1 MLSQWMSALRTFG
14 PSFLKNLLNR
24 FVLSRKLQ
32 FLENADLFDAQWYL
46 SKYIDVR
53 GDKTEALRHYTQY
66 GRFEGRTPTRKIW
79 ELNELVRRTFD
90 PAWYADQNRDIPE
103 ALENP
108 TGHFVEYGFV
118 AGNAPT
124 RRVWELEKFAHQA
137 FDGRWYAQRN
147 PDVVA
152 GGKDPFTH
160 YVEYG
165 FAEGRHTSQAS
176 AEKAIFAD
184 FGKKNFDPSIYLSLN
199 PDVLQAGA
207 DPVQHFIDYGYYEN
221 RPTHLTPDDRE
232 LVAEVARD
240 PVRWYYVGDTIE
252 WLRHHSHLTGVGR
265 VTSEI
270 LLSGLFEENEAFIPC
285 VKDHTGASLTRLID
299 GEAISKIAQAI
310 GYDIH
315 DASEAGCSLSLGKF
329 NPYRPTSGDHVVF
342 AGVVWN
348 ASDALLFAALKER
361 GVTIS
366 VLIHDIIPVTH
377 PEFVSSAH
385 ARSFIHW
392 LSVVAQTA
400 SIIFVS
406 NALVAQ
412 EISKWLLRAQ
422 LFPQIS
428 IKEVQFGTRTL
439 YLNRRVSEKIA
450 NLVGREFVL
459 SVGTIDRRKNQRL
472 VCESW
477 LELYDKGSG
486 HNLPQLVLVGRDDEG
501 LSSEPRFSRLVDLG
515 VIIFIAT
522 ASDAEVAE
530 LYRTCLFTVF
540 PSTSEGYGLPV
551 SESIAYGKLCLSAD
565 LPVIKAHAGDLA
577 WYFDPRSRQSLNAQ
591 LERALF
597 RPADRGVA
605 EARIQSE
612 FKPTSWAAAVR
623 SIVEAADTLTD
634 CGVGQLVGNYRSVS
648 SQYRSETPQVSFLI
662 VNRDS
667 AADVIRLIRWIAMN
681 AENVSYDIVIADNG
695 SVAGDLEKFSFLA
708 PLVNIVKI
716 GCDRFA
722 GEAFNIAA
730 ELSRGRQICIVSDV
744 DALSSEGLLAALR
757 VLQDGGAKAVCV
769 FTTSVERARSDD
781 GDPSVAYQLTTL
793 DLGTF
798 VASVARDPWR
808 DHRFFDALFI
818 DRDLFLHLLGFDLA
832 FEPGPYED
840 VDLIARVISHSAP
853 VLALQNIGPIAAYAD
868 RGGTVSEDERY
879 ICDLNRKKFLD
890 RWSSTFN
897 QSEYDRSSRS
907 ERVPSSF
914 GLGRP
919 AESEWPVAVL
929 HTPYPL
935 TPGGGERYLLSIAA
949 LLSVDH
955 KVVLAL
961 PHRYSRLRL
970 LRLAEE
976 LSLNL
981 DSVEIRLLSELDRAP
996 PPSLFI
1002 SMDNFVVPR
1011 QDPLGRKNFYI
1022 CQFPFPMH
1030 GAVDAA
1036 RRARVAG
1043 YQKYVAY
1050 SVYAKRH
1057 IETKLDSIQAPDVPV
1072 CLIAPP
1078 VGQIGPS
1085 EKSSRSIM
1093 TVGRFFVG
1101 GHAKRHDLLIQAFKL
1116 LQERYAEP
1124 IEFHV
1129 VGSTIPE
1136 RRHMDYVERLVA
1148 MSSGLPIHFHLNAT
1162 PELLTALYASTEV
1175 YWHGAGLE
1183 ADLTNEPWAAE
1194 HFGISVVEAMSAG
1207 AIPFALA
1214 SGGPREIIA
1223 HGVNGFLYD
1232 SLETLV
1238 ESTRNLLSSSSADR
1252 QALSRAAILRAKDFS
1267 PEVFARRIKALIAD

>member
-1 MLSQWMSALRTFG
+1 MFSQWISALRNFG
-14 PSFLKNLLNR
+14 PSFFKNLIHR
-24 FVLSRKLQ
+24 FVLSGKLD

-46 SKYIDVR
+46 NKYRDVR
-53 GDKTEALRHYTQY
+53 GDGIEALQHYIKR
-66 GRFEGRTPTRKIW
+66 GRLEGRAPTRKMW
-79 ELNELVRRTFD
+79 ELNELTRQTFD
-90 PAWYADQNRDIPE
+90 PAWYAHQNREIPE

-108 TGHFVEYGFV
+108 TGHFVEHGFL
-118 AGNAPT
+118 AGKAPT
-124 RRVWELEKFAHQA
+124 RRVWELEKFARQT
-137 FDGRWYAQRN
+137 FDGFWYAERN

-184 FGKKNFDPSIYLSLN
+184 FGKETFDKNMYLSLN
-199 PDVLQAGA
+199 PDVLQAGV
-207 DPVQHFIDYGYYEN
+207 DPVKHFIEYGYSEN
-221 RPTHLTPDDRE
+221 RPTRLNLNDHA
-232 LVAEVARD
+232 LVAEVTRD
-240 PVRWYYVGDTIE
+240 PVRWYYVGDIIE
-252 WLRHHSHLTGVGR
+252 WLNHHSHLTGVGR
-265 VTSEI
+265 VTVEI
-270 LLSGLFEENEAFIPC
+270 LLSGLFEAGEAFIPC
-285 VKDHTGASLTRLID
+285 IKDHTGTNLTRLTD
-299 GEAISKIAQAI
+299 VEAISRIAQAA
-310 GYDIH
+310 GYDI
-315 DASEAGCSLSLGKF
+315 DNAVNADYSLSLDKLVA
-329 NPYRPTSGDHVVF
+329 YRPALGDHVVF

-348 ASDALLFAALKER
+348 ASDALLLASLKER
-361 GVTIS
+361 GVTVS
-366 VLIHDIIPVTH
+366 VLVHDIIPVTN
-377 PEFVSSAH
+377 PELVNPAH

-400 SIIFVS
+400 NVIFVS
-406 NALVAQ
+406 NAIVAQ
-412 EISKWLLRAQ
+412 EFSKWMLATHLS
-422 LFPQIS
+422 PQIS
-428 IKEVQFGTRTL
+428 IREIPFGIRTSCSNRHLSEDIKE
-439 YLNRRVSEKIA
+439 
-450 NLVGREFVL
+450 LVRPEFVL
-459 SVGTIDRRKNQRL
+459 TVGTIDRRKNQRL
-472 VCESW
+472 LCESW
-477 LELYDKGSG
+477 LELYDKDRAN
-486 HNLPQLVLVGRDDEG
+486 NLPQLVLVGRDDER
-501 LSSEPRFSRLVDLG
+501 LSLEPRFSRLIDLK
-515 VIIFIAT
+515 VIVFIAT
-522 ASDAEVAE
+522 ANDTDLAK

-540 PSTSEGYGLPV
+540 PSTSEGFGLPV
-551 SESIAYGKLCLSAD
+551 AESLAYGKLCLSAD
-565 LPVIKAHAGDLA
+565 LAVIKAHAGDLA

-591 LERALF
+591 LEKALF

-605 EARIQSE
+605 EARIRSE

-623 SIVEAADTLTD
+623 SIVEATDTLTG
-634 CGVGQLVGNYRSVS
+634 CEVSQTVSKYQSVS
-648 SQYRSETPQVSFLI
+648 SQYRSETPQVSFLV
-662 VNRDS
+662 VNKNS
-667 AADVIRLIRWIAMN
+667 APDVIQLIRWIVA
-681 AENVSYDIVIADNG
+681 NVGNLSYDIVVADNG
-695 SVAGDLEKFSFLA
+695 SDAADLAKFSFLS
-708 PLVNIVKI
+708 PLVDIIKI

-730 ELSRGRQICIVSDV
+730 EQSRGRQICIVSDI
-744 DALSSEGLLAALR
+744 DALSAEGLLTALR
-757 VLQDGGAKAVCV
+757 VLQDGGPKAVCV
-769 FTTSVERARSDD
+769 STTPADRVRSND
-781 GDPSVAYQLTTL
+781 GEPSVAYQLTTL
-793 DLGTF
+793 GPDTFIDLL
-798 VASVARDPWR
+798 ARDPR
-808 DHRFFDALFI
+808 RNGRFFDALFI
-818 DRDLFLHLLGFDLA
+818 DRDLFLRQLGFDLA

-840 VDLIARVISHSAP
+840 VDLIARLLSHSVP
-853 VLALQNIGPIAAYAD
+853 VLVLQNIGPIAAIAERD
-868 RGGTVSEDERY
+868 AIVSEDEHY

-890 RWSSTFN
+890 RWSSFFN
-897 QSEYDRSSRS
+897 QKEDDRSTRS

-919 AESEWPVAVL
+919 AEPEWPVAVL

-949 LLSVDH
+949 LLSANH

-976 LSLNL
+976 LSLHL
-981 DSVEIRLLSELDRAP
+981 DSVEIRLLSELDRAS

-1011 QDPLGRKNFYI
+1011 QDPLGRRNFYI

-1030 GAVDAA
+1030 GAIDVA
-1036 RRARVAG
+1036 RRARVGG

-1057 IETKLDSIQAPDVPV
+1057 IEAKLDGIQAPDISV

-1078 VGQIGPS
+1078 VTQIGPS
-1085 EKSSRSIM
+1085 EKRPHSIM

-1101 GHAKRHDLLIQAFKL
+1101 GHAKRHDLLIQAFKIL
-1116 LQERYAEP
+1116 KERYAEP

-1136 RRHMDYVERLVA
+1136 KRHMDYVERLMA

-1183 ADLTNEPWAAE
+1183 ADLINEPWAAE

-1232 SLETLV
+1232 SLESLV
-1238 ESTRNLLSSSSADR
+1238 EGTRNFLSCSSADR
-1252 QALSRAAILRAKDFS
+1252 QALSQAAILRAKDFS
-1267 PEVFARRIKALIAD
+1267 PEVFARRIEALWAD

>member
-1 MLSQWMSALRTFG
+1 MQIFRLKFLNNLIGRFILG
-14 PSFLKNLLNR
+14 RKLEFLKSAA
-24 FVLSRKLQ
+24 F
-32 FLENADLFDAQWYL
+32 FDAEWYL
-46 SKYIDVR
+46 NKYADVPGSKI
-53 GDKTEALRHYTQY
+53 GALRHYINN
-66 GRFEGRTPTRKIW
+66 GRLEGRAPTRKIW
-79 ELNELVRRTFD
+79 ELNELARQTFD
-90 PAWYADQNRDIPE
+90 PTWYADQNREIPG

-108 TGHFVEYGFV
+108 TGHYVEHGFLD
-118 AGNAPT
+118 GNAPT

-137 FDGRWYAQRN
+137 FDGRWYAERN

-152 GGKDPFTH
+152 GGKDPFAH

-176 AEKAIFAD
+176 AEMAIFAD
-184 FGKKNFDPSIYLSLN
+184 FGKKNFDSKMYLSLN
-199 PDVLQAGA
+199 SDVLQAGY
-207 DPVQHFIDYGYYEN
+207 DPVEHFIEYGYSEN
-221 RPTHLTPDDRE
+221 RPTRLTSYVLEPIAD
-232 LVAEVARD
+232 VARD
-240 PVRWYYVGDTIE
+240 PVLWYYVGDTIE
-252 WLRHHSHLTGVGR
+252 WLHHHSHLTGVGR

-270 LLSGLFEENEAFIPC
+270 LLSGLFEEKEAFIPC
-285 VKDHTGASLTRLID
+285 IKDNTGTDLIRLID
-299 GEAISKIAQAI
+299 GEATSKIAQAI
-310 GYDIH
+310 GYDIGH
-315 DASEAGCSLSLGKF
+315 VSAADCAPSKNKLSA
-329 NPYRPTSGDHVVF
+329 YRPAPGDNVVF
-342 AGVVWN
+342 TGVVWN
-348 ASDALLFAALKER
+348 TSDALLFAALKER

-366 VLIHDIIPVTH
+366 VLVHDIIPVTH
-377 PEFVSSAH
+377 PELVSSAH
-385 ARSFIHW
+385 VRSFIHW

-406 NALVAQ
+406 NAIVAQ

-428 IKEVQFGTRTL
+428 IKVIPFGTRTL
-439 YLNRRVSEKIA
+439 YSNQRIFEKVA
-450 NLVGREFVL
+450 SLVGREFVL

-477 LELYDKGSG
+477 LELYDRGSG
-486 HNLPQLVLVGRDDEG
+486 RNIPRLVLVGRDDEG

-540 PSTSEGYGLPV
+540 PSTSEGFGLPV
-551 SESIAYGKLCLSAD
+551 AESIAYGKLCLSAD
-565 LPVIKAHAGDLA
+565 LAVIKAHAGDLA
-577 WYFDPRSRQSLNAQ
+577 WYFDPRSRESLSAQ
-591 LERALF
+591 LEKALF
-597 RPADRGVA
+597 KPADRGVA
-605 EARIQSE
+605 EARIRSE

-623 SIVEAADTLTD
+623 SIVEATDTLTD
-634 CGVGQLVGNYRSVS
+634 GRVSQSVGKYQSVT
-648 SQYRSETPQVSFLI
+648 SQYRSETPQVSFLV
-662 VNRDS
+662 VNRNL
-667 AADVIRLIRWIAMN
+667 AADVIRHIRWIVMN
-681 AENVSYDIVIADNG
+681 IEEVSYDIVIADNG
-695 SVAGDLEKFSFLA
+695 SDAGELEKLSFLA
-708 PLVNIVKI
+708 PLVNLVKI

-722 GEAFNIAA
+722 GEARNIAA

-744 DALSSEGLLAALR
+744 VALSSEGLLAALR
-757 VLQDGGAKAVCV
+757 VLQDGGATAVCV
-769 FTTSVERARSDD
+769 STTMVERVRSND
-781 GDPSVAYQLTTL
+781 GDPTVAYQLTRLNL
-793 DLGTF
+793 DTF
-798 VASVARDPWR
+798 VASLATDPR
-808 DHRFFDALFI
+808 CDGRFFDALFI
-818 DRDLFLHLLGFDLA
+818 DRDLFLQLLGFDLA

-840 VDLIARVISHSAP
+840 VDLIARVLSHSVP
-853 VLALQNIGPIAAYAD
+853 VLALQSTSPIAAYAA
-868 RGGTVSEDERY
+868 GSESVSDNEQY
-879 ICDLNRKKFLD
+879 IYDLNRKKFLD
-890 RWSSTFN
+890 RWSSALN
-897 QSEYDRSSRS
+897 QWEDDRSSRS

-914 GLGRP
+914 DFGRP
-919 AESEWPVAVL
+919 AEPEWPVAVL

-949 LLSVDH
+949 LLSANH

-970 LRLAEE
+970 LKLAEE

-981 DSVEIRLLSELDRAP
+981 DSVEIRLLSELDRAL

-1030 GAVDAA
+1030 GTVDAA

-1057 IETKLDSIQAPDVPV
+1057 IETKLDSIQAPDIPV

-1078 VGQIGPS
+1078 VTQIGPS
-1085 EKSSRSIM
+1085 KKRPHSIM

-1101 GHAKRHDLLIQAFKL
+1101 GHAKRHDLLIQAFVMLK
-1116 LQERYAEP
+1116 ERYAEP

-1136 RRHMDYVERLVA
+1136 KRHMDYVERLVA

-1162 PELLTALYASTEV
+1162 PELLTALYASTEI

-1214 SGGPREIIA
+1214 SGGPREIID

-1238 ESTRNLLSSSSADR
+1238 EGTRNLLSCSSADR
-1252 QALSRAAILRAKDFS
+1252 QALSQAAILRAKDFS
-1267 PEVFARRIKALIAD
+1267 PEVFARRIEALWAD

>member
-1 MLSQWMSALRTFG
+1 MRKFG
-14 PSFLKNLLNR
+14 HSFLRNLLHR
-24 FVLSRKLQ
+24 IVLSRILE
-32 FLENADLFDAQWYL
+32 FLEDADLFDARWYL
-46 SKYIDVR
+46 NQYIDVR
-53 GDKTEALRHYTQY
+53 GDEIDALRHYIEH
-66 GRFEGRTPTRKIW
+66 GRLEGRSPTRKIW
-79 ELNELVRRTFD
+79 ELNELASQTFD
-90 PAWYADQNRDIPE
+90 PAWYADQNGHTPE

-108 TGHFVEYGFV
+108 TGHFVEHGFV
-118 AGNAPT
+118 AGSAPT

-137 FDGRWYAQRN
+137 FDGLWYAKRN

-165 FAEGRHTSQAS
+165 FAEGRHTSQAA

-199 PDVLQAGA
+199 PDVLQAGY
-207 DPVQHFIDYGYYEN
+207 DPVQHFIEYGYFEN
-221 RPTHLTPDDRE
+221 RPARLIYNDRE
-232 LVAEVARD
+232 LLSEVGRD
-240 PVRWYYVGDTIE
+240 PVCWYYVGDTID
-252 WLRHHSHLTGVGR
+252 WLHHHSHLTGVGR

-270 LLSGLFEENEAFIPC
+270 LLSGLFEENSAFIPC
-285 VKDHTGASLTRLID
+285 IKDHTGTNVTRLID
-299 GEAISKIAQAI
+299 GESISKIAQAI
-310 GYDIH
+310 GYDI
-315 DASEAGCSLSLGKF
+315 DDVSEADCYLSLGKLSV
-329 NPYRPTSGDHVVF
+329 YRPAPGDSVVF

-348 ASDALLFAALKER
+348 ASDALLFAALKQR

-366 VLIHDIIPVTH
+366 VLVHDIIPVTH
-377 PEFVSSAH
+377 PELVSSAH
-385 ARSFIHW
+385 ARSFVHW
-392 LSVVAQTA
+392 LSVVSHTA
-400 SIIFVS
+400 NVIFVS
-406 NALVAQ
+406 NAIVAQ
-412 EISKWLLRAQ
+412 EISTWLLTTQ
-422 LFPQIS
+422 LPSQIS
-428 IKEVQFGTRTL
+428 IKKIPFGTRTL
-439 YLNRRVSEKIA
+439 YSRQPLSGKFS
-450 NLVGREFVL
+450 NLRGREFVL

-472 VCESW
+472 LCESW
-477 LELYDKGSG
+477 LEFYDKGFG

-501 LSSEPRFSRLVDLG
+501 LSSEPRFARLVDLG
-515 VIIFIAT
+515 VLVFIAT

-540 PSTSEGYGLPV
+540 PSLSEGFGLPV
-551 SESIAYGKLCLSAD
+551 AESIAYGKLCLSSD
-565 LPVIKAHAGDLA
+565 LAVIKAHAGDLA
-577 WYFDPRSRQSLNAQ
+577 WYFDPRSRESLDAQ
-591 LERALF
+591 LEKALF

-605 EARIQSE
+605 EARIRSE

-623 SIVEAADTLTD
+623 SIMEAADTLTD
-634 CGVGQLVGNYRSVS
+634 CGVSQSVGGYQSVY
-648 SQYRSETPQVSFLI
+648 SQYQSEPPQVSFLV
-662 VNRDS
+662 VNKNS
-667 AADVIRLIRWIAMN
+667 ASDVIQLIRWIVMN
-681 AENVSYDIVIADNG
+681 IEDVSYDIVIADNG
-695 SVAGDLEKFSFLA
+695 SDAVNLKKLSFLA
-708 PLVNIVKI
+708 PLVHIVKI

-722 GEAFNIAA
+722 GEACNIAA
-730 ELSRGRQICIVSDV
+730 ELSRGRQLCMVSDV
-744 DALSSEGLLAALR
+744 GALSSEGLLAALR

-769 FTTSVERARSDD
+769 STTPVERVISND
-781 GDPSVAYQLTTL
+781 GDPSAAYQLTTL
-793 DLGTF
+793 DLSML
-798 VASVARDPWR
+798 VASFANDPRRDGR
-808 DHRFFDALFI
+808 CFDALFI
-818 DRDLFLHLLGFDLA
+818 DRDLFLQLLGFDLA

-840 VDLIARVISHSAP
+840 VDLIARVLSHSVP
-853 VLALQNIGPIAAYAD
+853 VLALQNMGPIAAYAD
-868 RGGTVSEDERY
+868 RGGIASEDKHY

-890 RWSSTFN
+890 RWSSALN
-897 QSEYDRSSRS
+897 QRGDDRRSRS
-907 ERVPSSF
+907 ERVPSSL
-914 GLGRP
+914 GSGRP
-919 AESEWPVAVL
+919 TQPEWPVAVL

-949 LLSVDH
+949 LLSADH

-970 LRLAEE
+970 LKLAEE

-981 DSVEIRLLSELDRAP
+981 DSVEIRLLSELDRAS

-1030 GAVDAA
+1030 GAVDAT
-1036 RRARVAG
+1036 RRTRVAG

-1050 SVYAKRH
+1050 SVYARRH
-1057 IETKLDSIQAPDVPV
+1057 IETRLDSIQAPDIPV
-1072 CLIAPP
+1072 CLISPP
-1078 VGQIGPS
+1078 VTQIG
-1085 EKSSRSIM
+1085 SSDKCPHSIM

-1101 GHAKRHDLLIQAFKL
+1101 GHAKRHDLLIQAFKML
-1116 LQERYAEP
+1116 KERCAEP
-1124 IEFHV
+1124 IEFHI

-1136 RRHMDYVERLVA
+1136 TRHMDYVERLVA
-1148 MSSGLPIHFHLNAT
+1148 MSSGFPIHIHLNAT
-1162 PELLTALYASTEV
+1162 PELLTSLYASTEV

-1238 ESTRNLLSSSSADR
+1238 ESTRNLLSSSSTDR

-1267 PEVFARRIKALIAD
+1267 PEVFARRIQALLAD